1 MYELEN
7 SRIASLPKELQ
18 ENFKLAL
25 ASLRREARDDMDFK
39 RSRSALLLEFED
51 YAKAMGKGV
60 GNE

>member
-1 MYELEN
+1 MYEFEN

-18 ENFKLAL
+18 EDFKSAL

-39 RSRSALLLEFED
+39 RSRSALLSEFEG
-51 YAKAMGKGV
+51 YARAMGKGV